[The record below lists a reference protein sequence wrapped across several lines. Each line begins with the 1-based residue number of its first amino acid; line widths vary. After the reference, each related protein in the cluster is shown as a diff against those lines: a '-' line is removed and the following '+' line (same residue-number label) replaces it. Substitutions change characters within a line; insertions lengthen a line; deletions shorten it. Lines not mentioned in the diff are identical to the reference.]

1 MINYKYEELVPARA
15 QWIRAERKEARC
27 GLASAGRS
35 ALRITLMDRL
45 SGEDKE
51 KALLTVARLCVLRG
65 KDDLSEDLIAQQLGF
80 VDETDAPLREA
91 MYERLEGWELPGWIV
106 YPDGGGEQI
115 GKETTKRNLKK
126 RNVQSF
132 GRDKE
137 ELPPA
142 EQAEPLFRNDLERL
156 RRYVN
161 QLQGL
166 RERYQE
172 KPQRWLSYRWIEGDW
187 ESFDRRDFSEDEW
200 RQLCEEADVDPAW
213 EYFVAELKPSDS
225 PVAVGDAP
233 WEGLV
238 YLIAMH
244 MLMNGSIDRLL
255 DELHPKPDKRKREEL
270 RQRLYKK
277 KHGTVTTLRASAK
290 ELAKLVRGGKGG
302 AGAPAPGLS
311 PWEMKVAWEMIH
323 PLAQEG
329 LSYKDILEKL
339 KEDGSVDLMMYSL
352 GYELTVSDVERLNK
366 LPRPPS

>member
-1 MINYKYEELVPARA
+1 
-15 QWIRAERKEARC
+15 
-27 GLASAGRS
+27 
-35 ALRITLMDRL
+35 MDRL
-45 SGEDKE
+45 SGEEKE
-51 KALLTVARLCVLRG
+51 RALFKVARLCALRG
-65 KDDLSEDLIAQQLGF
+65 KRDYSEDQIAQQLDF
-80 VDETDAPLREA
+80 VDEIGAPLRDA
-91 MYERLEGWELPGWIV
+91 MYERFERWGLPDWIV
-106 YPDGGGEQI
+106 YPDGGEEQF
-115 GKETTKRNLKK
+115 GKEKTKRDLKK
-126 RNVQSF
+126 RNAQSF

-142 EQAEPLFRNDLERL
+142 EQAEPLFRNDLTRL

-172 KPQRWLSYRWIEGDW
+172 KPERWLSYRWIEGDW
-187 ESFDRRDFSEDEW
+187 ESFDRSDFSEDEW
-200 RQLCEEADVDPAW
+200 RQLCEEAGVDPAR
-213 EYFVAELKPSDS
+213 ESFGAELKPSRS
-225 PVAVGDAP
+225 PWAVGDAP

-255 DELHPKPDKRKREEL
+255 DKLHPKPDKRKREEL

-311 PWEMKVAWEMIH
+311 PWEMRVAWDMIH

-329 LSYKDILEKL
+329 LSYTDILEKL
-339 KEDGSVDLMMYSL
+339 KEDGSVDLTKYEL
-352 GYELTVSDVERLNK
+352 GYELTVSDVERLNN
-366 LPRPPS
+366 LTRPPS

>member
-1 MINYKYEELVPARA
+1 
-15 QWIRAERKEARC
+15 
-27 GLASAGRS
+27 
-35 ALRITLMDRL
+35 MDRL
-45 SGEDKE
+45 SGEVKKE
-51 KALLTVARLCVLRG
+51 AQLTVARLCVLRG
-65 KDDLSEDLIAQQLGF
+65 KGDLSEDQIAQQLGF

-106 YPDGGGEQI
+106 YPDGGGEQF
-115 GKETTKRNLKK
+115 GKEKTTRDLKK
-126 RNVQSF
+126 RNAQSF
-132 GRDKE
+132 GRDKD

-172 KPQRWLSYRWIEGDW
+172 KPKGWLSYRWIEGDW
-187 ESFDRRDFSEDEW
+187 ETFDRSDFSEDEW
-200 RQLCEEADVDPAW
+200 RQLCEEADVDPAR
-213 EYFVAELKPSDS
+213 ESFGAELKPSRS
-225 PVAVGDAP
+225 PWAVGDAP

-339 KEDGSVDLMMYSL
+339 KEDGSVDLMKYSL